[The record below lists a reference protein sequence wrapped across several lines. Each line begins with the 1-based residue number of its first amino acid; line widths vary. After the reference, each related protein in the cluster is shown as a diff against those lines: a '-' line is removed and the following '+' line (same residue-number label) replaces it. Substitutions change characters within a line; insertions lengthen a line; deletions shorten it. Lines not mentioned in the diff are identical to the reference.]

1 MDLKNSLLLIGGSVA
16 GIICTFL
23 KLTRTEG
30 GEYFQGLG
38 MGFMI
43 VLCFNVVPKLLKKKN
58 EITSR

>member
-16 GIICTFL
+16 GIIGIFL

-43 VLCFNVVPKLLKKKN
+43 VLYFNVAPKLLKKKN